1 MFIVFN
7 NKIKVHSF
15 FSRWLLHPTGSENGK
30 KNELYFRKKE
40 SMEAVMKS
48 YKILFLGQH
57 QFLPE
62 QRLQFSHCLSHHRK
76 HGKGTPLSTT
86 LRLLLT

>member
-62 QRLQFSHCLSHHRK
+62 RHCDNGSSCFAVSAVPAMLFSYIQV
-76 HGKGTPLSTT
+76 
-86 LRLLLT
+86 

>member
-62 QRLQFSHCLSHHRK
+62 QNARLILILRIYRFGR
-76 HGKGTPLSTT
+76 T
-86 LRLLLT
+86 L